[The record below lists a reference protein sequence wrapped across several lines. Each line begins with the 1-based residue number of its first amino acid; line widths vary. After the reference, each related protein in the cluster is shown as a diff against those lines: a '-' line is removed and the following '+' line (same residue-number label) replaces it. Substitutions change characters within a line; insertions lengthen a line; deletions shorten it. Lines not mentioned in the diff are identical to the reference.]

1 VPGRHAQRE
10 EREAQGA
17 RGAGGGRGRGV
28 CHHCAALHW
37 TALEGR
43 VSEGE

>member
-17 RGAGGGRGRGV
+17 RGGRGRRGV
-28 CHHCAALHW
+28 CHHCAALHS

-43 VSEGE
+43 VSE